1 AVVSSATIPI
11 MEAIRNRRL
20 LAFDYRGGARVI
32 EPHTYGL
39 DKWKREVVCGYQVEG
54 DSSSGKPKGWRTFVI
69 ADAANIRAEA
79 RHFAEPRPEYRRD
92 DGAFA
97 QIIAQL

>member
-1 AVVSSATIPI
+1 MSRATIPI
-11 MEAIRNRRL
+11 MEAIRTRRL

-39 DKWKREVVCGYQVEG
+39 DKWQREILCGYQVEG
-54 DSSSGKPKGWRTFVI
+54 ESRSGKPEGWRTFVV
-69 ADAANIRAEA
+69 ADASNIRTEA
-79 RHFAEPRPEYRRD
+79 RHFSEPRPEYQRN

-97 QIIAQL
+97 QILAQL